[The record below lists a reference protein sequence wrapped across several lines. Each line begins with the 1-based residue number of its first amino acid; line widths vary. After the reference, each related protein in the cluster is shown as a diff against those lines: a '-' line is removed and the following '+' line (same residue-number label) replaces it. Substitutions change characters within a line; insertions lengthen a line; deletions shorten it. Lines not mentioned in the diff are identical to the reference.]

1 MWASSSLQAINLFDP
16 TALKKDTKGV
26 VGINAANLFN
36 ARLGHRLSV
45 RNHGERLEGRCGHVG
60 TTSPNPRQDGARLL
74 RATRQL
80 KLVPVGEQCDPAPR
94 ER

>member
-1 MWASSSLQAINLFDP
+1 MWASSSLQTINLFDQ
-16 TALKKDTKGV
+16 TALKEHTKGI
-26 VGINAANLFN
+26 VGIYAANLFN

-45 RNHGERLEGRCGHVG
+45 RNHGERLEGGCGHIG
-60 TTSPNPRQDGARLL
+60 TTGSDPRQDSARLL
-74 RATRQL
+74 RAARQL